1 MTVTPLNQFNLFEYQ
16 LRAHVFYLD
25 QLSNAFHHKG
35 FDYWVETLSMEQK
48 LEVLKGSESLDDS
61 LKAFVDW
68 NWFNVSDRYLKTGTK
83 QKWFRRLKK
92 KCLTEYLNL
101 RYQEKGGV

>member
-35 FDYWVETLSMEQK
+35 FDYWVETLSMDEK

-68 NWFNVSDRYLKTGTK
+68 NWFNVTYYGDKTSK
-83 QKWFRRLKK
+83 QTWFRRLKK
-92 KCLTEYLNL
+92 K
-101 RYQEKGGV
+101 YQELKGGV